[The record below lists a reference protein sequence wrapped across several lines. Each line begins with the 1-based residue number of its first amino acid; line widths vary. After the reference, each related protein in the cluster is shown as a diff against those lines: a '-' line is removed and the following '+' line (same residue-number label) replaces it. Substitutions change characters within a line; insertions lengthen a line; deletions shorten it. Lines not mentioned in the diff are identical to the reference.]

1 MTEPGITFEL
11 KRGSASAPRL
21 GLLRTPHGEVQT
33 PAFMPVGTQGT
44 VKALSPDD
52 LTRTG
57 TQIMLSNAYH
67 LYLRPGTEI
76 LEKAGGLHRFASWQK
91 PILTDSGGFQVFSLS
106 QYRKIRE
113 DGVHFRSHLDGSLHV
128 FTPENVVDIQRSI
141 GSDIMMVLDECP
153 PYPSTYEYARKSLDL
168 THRWAERARARFAA
182 TEPLYGY
189 PQSLFGIVQGSVYA
203 DLREE
208 SVRFLIDLEFPGY
221 AIGGL
226 SVGEPKEEMLKIV
239 RLTAQMLPKAKPRYL
254 MGVGKPEDLVEAV
267 SSGIDLFDC
276 VIPTRNARNGTVFTS
291 EGALVIK
298 NARFKE
304 DFRPIDETCNCYA
317 CTNFSRAYIR
327 HLFQAGE
334 ILGLHLATLHNLT
347 FYHRL
352 MSEMRS
358 AISAGRFDEWKAHF
372 YERYARDREAA

>member
-1 MTEPGITFEL
+1 VTEAGITFQL
-11 KRGSASAPRL
+11 LRGGPNKPRL
-21 GLLRTPHGEVQT
+21 GLLKTPHGDVRT

-52 LTRTG
+52 LLRAG

-76 LEKAGGLHRFASWQK
+76 LEKAGGLHRFASWQR

-113 DGVHFRSHLDGSLHV
+113 EGVHFRSHLDGSLHV

-153 PYPSTYEYARKSLDL
+153 PYPSTYEYAKKSLDL
-168 THRWAERARARFAA
+168 THRWAERARRRFET
-182 TEPLYGY
+182 TEPLYGF
-189 PQSLFGIVQGSVYA
+189 PQSLFAIVQGNVYP

-208 SVRFLIDLEFPGY
+208 SVRFLSALDFPGY
-221 AIGGL
+221 AVGGL
-226 SVGEPKEEMLKIV
+226 SVGEPKDEMLQIV
-239 RLTAQMLPKAKPRYL
+239 RLTAEMLPEAKPRYL

-304 DFRPIDETCNCYA
+304 DFRPIDETCTCYT
-317 CTNFSRAYIR
+317 CTHFSRAYVR

-352 MSEMRS
+352 MAEMRS
-358 AISAGRFDEWKAHF
+358 AISQGEFDTWKALF
-372 YERYARDREAA
+372 FESYARNREAA